1 MRRRTANRT
10 RTAWNRRPIPISV
23 RNARPTGNVT
33 AAPPNTATA
42 EKRRGRAGR
51 PAIRTSAAVP
61 TTLRRYAPLAEALGN
76 ATEPQHGTAKVT
88 KAVRGQR
95 PTLTF
100 QPVPTP
106 ARRIVRPVRPTGNVT
121 EQRRNTA
128 TAKIRRVPHGNPN
141 TLTFQPVP
149 TPVRRH
155 VMLARQTACATVR
168 RHSDARTAVAITTR
182 AGRRPTDITLR
193 LRPAPDVRPTE
204 CLNVTA

>member
-10 RTAWNRRPIPISV
+10 RTAWNRPKPPISV

-33 AAPPNTATA
+33 VAPPNTATA

-51 PAIRTSAAVP
+51 PAIRTASVP
-61 TTLRRYAPLAEALGN
+61 TTLRRIAKLAEALGN
-76 ATEPQHGTAKVT
+76 ATEPQNGTAKVT
-88 KAVRGQR
+88 TAVRGQR

-106 ARRIVRPVRPTGNVT
+106 ARRNVRPVSPTGNVT

-155 VMLARQTACATVR
+155 VMLARQTACVTVR
-168 RHSDARTAVAITTR
+168 RYSDARTAVAITTR